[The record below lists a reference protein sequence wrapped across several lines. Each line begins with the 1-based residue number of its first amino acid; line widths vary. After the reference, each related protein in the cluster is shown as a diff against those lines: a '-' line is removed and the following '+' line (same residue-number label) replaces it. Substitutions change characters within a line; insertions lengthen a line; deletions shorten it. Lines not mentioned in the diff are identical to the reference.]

1 MKKRIQLLLGAT
13 LIVFMGFGQAFGQI
27 TIDGVS
33 NEANY
38 TTLATYTSGM
48 DGFGSGNNIDE
59 INFYADGSFIYIG
72 IPADL
77 GGNDNVVLW
86 MDFSGYGGQPKGGFI
101 GESGETGIFGTGGF
115 DGAAIDMEADFAFA
129 FNEGSGVT
137 NLYLDA
143 ARYGSSGI
151 IFKSS
156 FVGQSDQS
164 GTSAS
169 IPTSNISDLFDSGT
183 IDMAYSN
190 AGTSGA
196 GIELKIDISNI
207 PGVDSTQTVKL
218 FAAIASSGGFMSN
231 EFIPSGSYTGANL
244 GNDGDVGSLTGDY
257 FTSAELLQHN
267 VEITGSA
274 GWRLLS
280 LPITGGTVEDVSD
293 DTPVQGVTGGDN
305 SGSDANFIIYDE
317 TGAFEQPTNVST
329 AWGDGLGFG
338 LYFFDNTTAGS
349 SELPVTLDAS
359 GSEPSSDVVVDLYSG
374 ATGRYTLVGNPFAAN
389 VDLANVSANIAI
401 SSNVT
406 FWDNTAG
413 SYTSQSTSGGLVI
426 KPWQGYWVQTANST
440 SGGQLTFGTSDKTS
454 SEADTTH
461 FDKAVPNSM
470 KELSFTI
477 QSSYN
482 TEKNLKIQVADDASM
497 EWDNYD
503 LIKLGSLI
511 PQNASAAF
519 VGTLDGKTVLKGI
532 EAIPT
537 SLNEEITLPI
547 LVDLTGE
554 SQTLTLDWDGLDKMP
569 DSWSF
574 MLHDYETGI
583 SYDLESIENYEF
595 DVIINESQEK
605 VNPLSV
611 INNSIGTP
619 MRAKSGSTPRF
630 GITITPSTSVSID
643 DEIAAPTEFELGQ
656 NYPNP
661 FNPTTSINYS
671 VGEAGPVNITV
682 YNVMGQKVAELLN
695 TTKNAG
701 SYQVSWNATGVASG
715 IYYYRLTAPGQ
726 VLTRQMTLIK

>member
-1 MKKRIQLLLGAT
+1 NNG
-13 LIVFMGFGQAFGQI
+13 
-27 TIDGVS
+27 S
-33 NEANY
+33 NY
-38 TTLATYTSGM
+38 SYS
-48 DGFGSGNNIDE
+48 
-59 INFYADGSFIYIG
+59 Y
-72 IPADL
+72 
-77 GGNDNVVLW
+77 
-86 MDFSGYGGQPKGGFI
+86 GY
-101 GESGETGIFGTGGF
+101 
-115 DGAAIDMEADFAFA
+115 
-129 FNEGSGVT
+129 
-137 NLYLDA
+137 
-143 ARYGSSGI
+143 
-151 IFKSS
+151 
-156 FVGQSDQS
+156 
-164 GTSAS
+164 
-169 IPTSNISDLFDSGT
+169 
-183 IDMAYSN
+183 
-190 AGTSGA
+190 
-196 GIELKIDISNI
+196 
-207 PGVDSTQTVKL
+207 
-218 FAAIASSGGFMSN
+218 
-231 EFIPSGSYTGANL
+231 
-244 GNDGDVGSLTGDY
+244 
-257 FTSAELLQHN
+257 N
-267 VEITGSA
+267 VEISGNA

-280 LPITGGTVEDVSD
+280 IPKTSATVSDISD

-374 ATGRYTLVGNPFAAN
+374 ATGRFTLVGNPFASN
-389 VDLANVSANIAI
+389 VDLANVSANIGI
-401 SSNVT
+401 SSNMT
-406 FWDNTAG
+406 FWDNEAG
-413 SYTSQSTSGGLVI
+413 SYTSENISGGLVI
-426 KPWQGYWVQTANST
+426 QPWQGYWVQTSNST
-440 SGGQLTFGTSDKTS
+440 AGGQLTFGTSDKTS

-532 EAIPT
+532 EGIPT
-537 SLNEEITLPI
+537 SLDEEITLPI
-547 LVDLTGE
+547 FVDLTGE
-554 SQTLTLDWDGLDKMP
+554 SQTLTMDWEGLDKMP

-661 FNPTTSINYS
+661 FNPTTNINYS

-682 YNVMGQKVAELLN
+682 YNTMGQKVAELLN

-701 SYQVSWNATGVASG
+701 SYQLTWNATGVASG

>member
-13 LIVFMGFGQAFGQI
+13 LIVFMGLGQAFGQTIIASDSAGNYSSWSNGDDQGYGFTSWTLETI
-27 TIDGVS
+27 TNGGSAGHFIGSSSASGFGDVNTSNKAFGMYGNPNPGSGQNQANAFRYVNETGSELSSNGRGYLLEGQKLEFDLAIAFRNGYKGVDLVDTANGFLWNFNVQSDDYTVTTDGSLGWGYSQTSIFEISVEQVS
-33 NEANY
+33 S
-38 TTLATYTSGM
+38 TQFQVTVVRGDSTYTSSNITGKVS
-48 DGFGSGNNIDE
+48 GFKLYVGNTDV
-59 INFYADGSFIYIG
+59 
-72 IPADL
+72 
-77 GGNDNVVLW
+77 GNALN
-86 MDFSGYGGQPKGGFI
+86 
-101 GESGETGIFGTGGF
+101 
-115 DGAAIDMEADFAFA
+115 
-129 FNEGSGVT
+129 
-137 NLYLDA
+137 NLYLNNFSVTTTNFY
-143 ARYGSSGI
+143 R
-151 IFKSS
+151 
-156 FVGQSDQS
+156 V
-164 GTSAS
+164 
-169 IPTSNISDLFDSGT
+169 
-183 IDMAYSN
+183 
-190 AGTSGA
+190 
-196 GIELKIDISNI
+196 
-207 PGVDSTQTVKL
+207 
-218 FAAIASSGGFMSN
+218 
-231 EFIPSGSYTGANL
+231 
-244 GNDGDVGSLTGDY
+244 
-257 FTSAELLQHN
+257 
-267 VEITGSA
+267 ITGSA

-280 LPITGGTVEDVSD
+280 LPITGGTVEDISD

-329 AWGDGLGFG
+329 AWDDGLGFG

-374 ATGRYTLVGNPFAAN
+374 ATGRYTLVGNPFASN
-389 VDLANVSANIAI
+389 VDLADVSANIGI
-401 SSNVT
+401 SSNMT
-406 FWDNTAG
+406 FWDNEAG
-413 SYTSQSTSGGLVI
+413 SYTSENISGGLVI
-426 KPWQGYWVQTANST
+426 QPWQGYWVQTSNST
-440 SGGQLTFGTSDKTS
+440 AGGQLTFGTADKTT

-477 QSSYN
+477 QSNYN

-519 VGTLDGKTVLKGI
+519 VGKLDGKTVLKGI
-532 EAIPT
+532 EGIPT
-537 SLNEEITLPI
+537 SLDEEITLPI

-554 SQTLTLDWDGLDKMP
+554 SQTLTLDWEGLDKMP

-583 SYDLESIENYEF
+583 SYDLESIEKYEF
-595 DVIINESQEK
+595 DVIINDSQEK

-630 GITITPSTSVSID
+630 GITIAPGTSVGID
-643 DEIAAPTEFELGQ
+643 DEVDAPTEFALGQ

-661 FNPTTSINYS
+661 FNPTTNINYS

-701 SYQVSWNATGVASG
+701 SYQLTWNATGVASG
-715 IYYYRLTAPGQ
+715 MYYYRLTAPGQ